1 MNDIFS
7 NLALRNS
14 GLPSP
19 EVLQPRL
26 PTLFDPASLLAE
38 PTESLFDQSMPLM
51 KPAATGK
58 ETGHSTSMLNDH
70 ESSLPGNTSIQEASP
85 DIQIKH
91 QLLDDRSPQSRDEA
105 SARGMT
111 ILPSDQPQ
119 PQESIYSS
127 STMDS
132 PDELQNNLR
141 RSETVVSHAESATVR
156 QFTNDSLGKKENV
169 EERVV
174 RPRME
179 SLAANKAEGN
189 NQSPRSAPGGGEKSM
204 NMVLPHDES
213 QQEEGPVVR
222 IHIGRIEVRA
232 VAPAP
237 VQSSSKSTPA
247 QPRLTLD
254 DYLRQREGRR

>member
-7 NLALRNS
+7 NLAMRNS

-26 PTLFDPASLLAE
+26 PTLFDPASLLTE
-38 PTESLFDQSMPLM
+38 PTGSLLDKPMPFLM
-51 KPAATGK
+51 STVSGN
-58 ETGHSTSMLNDH
+58 ETGQSTSMLFDH
-70 ESSLPGNTSIQEASP
+70 ESSLPGKTLIQEASP
-85 DIQIKH
+85 DIPIKH
-91 QLLDDRSPQSRDEA
+91 QRPDDHPSKSRDE
-105 SARGMT
+105 SPAREIT
-111 ILPSDQPQ
+111 ILRPDQPM

-127 STMDS
+127 STMAS
-132 PDELQNNLR
+132 SDELQNDLR
-141 RSETVVSHAESATVR
+141 RSETDVSHAERGTVR
-156 QFTNDSLGKKENV
+156 NHKNDSQWKKENV

-189 NQSPRSAPGGGEKSM
+189 SQSPRSAPGGGEKSM
-204 NMVLPHDES
+204 NRVLPHEES
-213 QQEEGPVVR
+213 HQEEVPVVR

-232 VAPAP
+232 ITPAPAQP
-237 VQSSSKSTPA
+237 ASKPAPA

-254 DYLRQREGRR
+254 DYLRQREARR